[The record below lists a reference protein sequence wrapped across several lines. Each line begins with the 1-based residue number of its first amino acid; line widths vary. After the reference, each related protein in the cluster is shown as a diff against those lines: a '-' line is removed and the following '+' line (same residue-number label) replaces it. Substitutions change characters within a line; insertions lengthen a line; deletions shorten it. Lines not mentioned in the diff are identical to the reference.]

1 LGKKLVVVANDSLMD
16 NHQMEL
22 ANAMQAA
29 GVVLPQPQISPFRPS
44 HRADPVPAPPFAALE
59 H

>member
-1 LGKKLVVVANDSLMD
+1 MD